1 MKKVFVNGCFDVIHR
16 GHIELFCEAKSLGN
30 KLLVAIDSD
39 KRVSDLKGP
48 TRPINKQ
55 EDRKFILESIKYI
68 DDVVIFDSEDN
79 LIKIIKQ
86 YEPDIMMVGSDY
98 KDKKVIGSSH
108 ANKLVFFER
117 IDGYS
122 TTKVLQNISS
132 SSHI

>member
-1 MKKVFVNGCFDVIHR
+1 MRKVFVNGCFDILHR
-16 GHIELFCEAKSLGN
+16 GHIELFREAKSLGD

-39 KRVSDLKGP
+39 KRVSDLKGSS
-48 TRPINKQ
+48 RPINKQ
-55 EDRKFILESIKYI
+55 EDRKFVLESIKYI
-68 DDVVIFDSEDN
+68 DDVVIFDSDSS
-79 LIKIIKQ
+79 LINTIKE
-86 YEPDIMMVGSDY
+86 YGPNIMMVGSDY

-132 SSHI
+132 GR

>member
-1 MKKVFVNGCFDVIHR
+1 MGKVFVNGCFDILHR
-16 GHIELFCEAKSLGN
+16 GHIELFREAKSLGN

-39 KRVSDLKGP
+39 KRVSELKGP
-48 TRPINKQ
+48 SRPINKQ

-68 DDVVIFDSEDN
+68 DDVVTFDSEDN
-79 LIKIIKQ
+79 LINIIKQ

-108 ANKLVFFER
+108 ANKIVFFER

-132 SSHI
+132 G

>member
-132 SSHI
+132 G